1 MYVTSLCTHVR
12 TEQPPPIDRPLIRII
27 SMTIDIKRVQNDMF
41 QDRKNI
47 KNKGLCTMNLK

>member
-12 TEQPPPIDRPLIRII
+12 TEQPPPIDRPLIRIT
-27 SMTIDIKRVQNDMF
+27 SMTIGIKRVQKDMF

-47 KNKGLCTMNLK
+47 KNKGLCTMNLN